1 MRTFDALVFDLNQA
15 YIAVKALLFQMRFDC
30 IAQNFK
36 IEAFYSDEF
45 ALIFD
50 SRALRLLNKGGR

>member
-15 YIAVKALLFQMRFDC
+15 YIAIKALLFQMRFDC
-30 IAQNFK
+30 IAQNVN

-50 SRALRLLNKGGR
+50 SRALRVINGGR